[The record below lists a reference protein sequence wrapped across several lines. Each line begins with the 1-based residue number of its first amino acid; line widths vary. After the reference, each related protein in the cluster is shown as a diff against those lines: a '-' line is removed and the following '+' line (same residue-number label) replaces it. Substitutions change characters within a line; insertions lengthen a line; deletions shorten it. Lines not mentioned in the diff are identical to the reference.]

1 MSTTTPGP
9 FDDMVVDHLGFYVQD
24 AASTAAWLA
33 GYGFEVF
40 ARSDRDEAALSIG
53 LGNGGRI
60 RLLVTEPLTDDH
72 PGAAYV
78 MRHGDGVADI
88 ALRVSDA
95 AAAFAESVRRGAPPV
110 REPTR
115 RAGVTTATILGF
127 GDVVHT
133 FVERAAGAD
142 ERLLPGLRPSTGEWP
157 VPDPGLA
164 DVDHLAVCLEPGQLE
179 PTVER
184 YRDTFDFTSI
194 FTEHVRVG
202 AQAMNSHVIQS
213 RSGAVT
219 LTLLEPDLTREP
231 GQIDEFLKN
240 HGGAGVQHVAFR
252 AEDIVRAVSQIRAH
266 GVEFLS
272 TPDAYY
278 RLLEQRLAPSR
289 HTIAEL
295 RGLRVLVDEDPYG
308 QLFQIFARSV
318 HPRRT
323 LFTELIERAGARTFG
338 SGNIKAL
345 YQAFEAQ
352 RRTDQAGH

>member
-1 MSTTTPGP
+1 MSTTTRQP
-9 FDDMVVDHLGFYVQD
+9 FDDVVVDHLRLYVQD
-24 AASTAAWLA
+24 ASATAAWLA
-33 GYGFEVF
+33 SYGFEVF
-40 ARSDRDEAALSIG
+40 AKSDNGGTAHSIG
-53 LGNGGRI
+53 LGRGRI
-60 RLLVTEPLTDDH
+60 RLLITEPLTDDH

-78 MRHGDGVADI
+78 MRHGDGVADV
-88 ALRVSDA
+88 ALGVPDA
-95 AAAFAESVRRGAPPV
+95 AAAFAESVRRGAHPV
-110 REPTR
+110 SEPTW

-142 ERLLPGLRPSTGEWP
+142 ERLLPGLRPATGTRP
-157 VPDPGLA
+157 VPDSRLT
-164 DVDHLAVCLEPGQLE
+164 DVDHLAVCLEFGQLE
-179 PTVER
+179 PTVEH
-184 YRDTFDFTSI
+184 YRHTFDFATI

-202 AQAMNSHVIQS
+202 AQAMRSNVVQS

-219 LTLLEPDLTREP
+219 LTLLEPDPAHEP

-240 HGGAGVQHVAFR
+240 HGGAGVQHVAFHTD
-252 AEDIVRAVSQIRAH
+252 DIAGAVSRLRAS
-266 GVEFLS
+266 GVEFLG

-278 RLLEQRLAPSR
+278 QLLEQRLAPAR
-289 HTIAEL
+289 HTIVEL
-295 RGLRVLVDEDPYG
+295 RELRVLVDEDQYG

-323 LFTELIERAGARTFG
+323 LFTELVERAGARTFG

-352 RRTDQAGH
+352 RQNDQVGR